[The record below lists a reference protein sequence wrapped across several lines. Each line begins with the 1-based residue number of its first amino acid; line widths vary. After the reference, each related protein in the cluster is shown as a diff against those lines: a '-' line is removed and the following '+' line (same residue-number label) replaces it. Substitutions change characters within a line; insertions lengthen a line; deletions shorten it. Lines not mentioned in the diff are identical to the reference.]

1 MSNLLAFETSPYLL
15 QHKDNPVDWRPWGDA
30 ALAEAV
36 ATDRPILLS
45 VGYAA
50 CHWCHVMAH
59 ESFEDPETAA
69 VMNALFVNIKVD
81 RQERPDIDQL
91 YMAALHAFGEQGGWP
106 LTMFLMPDGKPIWGG
121 TYFPPEARYGRP
133 GFRDILRKVAAIYRE
148 DRAALAEQGDRVV
161 AHLARARPDGAT
173 LGPGLLDRAAETLA
187 GLMDPVR
194 GGTKGAPK
202 FPNASVQDFLA
213 RSAER
218 MSRPDLRALV
228 DATHRGL
235 VDGGIYDHVGGG
247 LARYST
253 DAEWLVPHFEKM
265 LYDNAQLVEQL
276 ALDLRYTADPERSRD
291 RIAGTIA
298 FMERELLL
306 PEGGFASGL
315 DADAAGV
322 EGSFTVWDH
331 AELLALLG
339 PEDGAFMAALYDI
352 APGGNWEGKS
362 VPNRLRHPEALSAA
376 DEARRLQL
384 LERLREHRETRPRPA
399 LDDQILTDWNALAVA
414 ALATAG
420 FLLERPDWIT
430 RAESVYRFL
439 GDSVAVEGRPVH
451 VFAKGRRGKLG
462 LATDLAGLA
471 RAALV
476 LHQVTG
482 NAAYPADAARFLALL
497 WQHHGDGADGFCLAP
512 DDGDRLILR
521 RAERFDEATPNA
533 HGLAAEAHCRLWA
546 LTGAD
551 EHRAAADAILAAA
564 AGDMVANVFGT
575 ASLFAALDLRLR
587 ATTLVIIL
595 PEGTA
600 VDALLPAIRR
610 SWSRRFVL
618 DIRPEESALPPT
630 HPAHDKK
637 AVGGKPTAYVCREGR
652 CSLPVTDEAT
662 LAALLETDA

>member
-1 MSNLLAFETSPYLL
+1 MPNLLRFETSAYLL
-15 QHKDNPVDWRPWGDA
+15 QHKDNPVHWRPWGAA
-30 ALAEAV
+30 ALAEAA

-91 YMAALHAFGEQGGWP
+91 YMSALHAFGEQGGWP
-106 LTMFLMPDGKPIWGG
+106 LTMFLTPDGKPIWGG

-133 GFRDILRKVAAIYRE
+133 GFRDILRKVAGIYR
-148 DRAALAEQGDRVV
+148 DDPSALVDQGERVV
-161 AHLARARPDGAT
+161 AHLARSRPAGAT
-173 LGPGLLDRAAETLA
+173 LGPELIDRAAETLA
-187 GLMDPVR
+187 SLMDPQR
-194 GGTKGAPK
+194 GGTRGAPK

-218 MSRPDLRALV
+218 MTRPDLRALV

-253 DAEWLVPHFEKM
+253 DADWLVPHFEKM

-276 ALDLRYTADPERSRD
+276 ALDLTQAADPALYRD
-291 RIAGTIA
+291 RISGTIA
-298 FMERELLL
+298 FMERELLR

-331 AELLALLG
+331 AELLTLLG
-339 PEDGAFMAALYDI
+339 VEDGAFMAALYDI

-362 VPNRLRHPEALSAA
+362 IPNRLHHPDTLPAA
-376 DEARRLQL
+376 DEERRLRL
-384 LERLREHRETRPRPA
+384 LDEMRRHRETRPRPA
-399 LDDQILTDWNALAVA
+399 LDDQILTDWNALAIVG
-414 ALATAG
+414 LATAG
-420 FLLERPDWIT
+420 FLLERSDWID

-439 GDSVAVEGRPVH
+439 GEAVSVEGRPVH
-451 VFAKGRRGKLG
+451 VFAKGRRGRLG

-471 RAALV
+471 RAALG

-482 NAAYPADAARFLALL
+482 KAAYQADAARFLALL
-497 WQHHGDGADGFCLAP
+497 WKHHGDGADGFCLAP

-521 RAERFDEATPNA
+521 RAERLDEATPNA
-533 HGLAAEAHCRLWA
+533 HGMAAEAHLRLWA

-551 EHRAAADAILAAA
+551 EHRTAADAILAAA
-564 AGDMVANVFGT
+564 AGDMIANVFGT
-575 ASLFAALDLRLR
+575 ASLFSSLDLRLR
-587 ATTLVIIL
+587 ITTLVIIL
-595 PEGTA
+595 PAGTSA
-600 VDALLPAIRR
+600 DGLLPAIRR
-610 SWSRRFVL
+610 SWSRSFVL
-618 DIRPEESALPPT
+618 DIRFEETELPPA

-637 AVGGKPTAYVCREGR
+637 AVGGKPTAYVCHEGR
-652 CSLPVTDEAT
+652 CSLPVTDAAA
-662 LAALLETDA
+662 LAALLPAGA